1 VWRST
6 PARTLATPHTTLS
19 SDAPMFA
26 LVARRDVQVS
36 VSIDSDDYFGTMM
49 SGSWAHLK
57 RRPATAGGKAE
68 PVIKFT
74 AKAEVDR
81 LEKLL
86 RSYIYAKVP
95 TDQNTKRQVQKAFGD
110 FDIDG
115 SGCVSLTEFI
125 KALERF
131 GMHVAGQRPGIGGL
145 GMDVVTSLFDKYDKD
160 SSGAIDYKEFTA
172 ALFKSDE
179 PSPLPPAP
187 AGPQKGKA
195 GIKKNLCEETA
206 CACSSARCPPVSQQY
221 RLTRALSHS

>member
-1 VWRST
+1 
-6 PARTLATPHTTLS
+6 
-19 SDAPMFA
+19 MFA